1 MDQMIMWCLFW
12 AFAAY
17 VRCLYRARYIAKGLP
32 DEVYLP
38 TAPRFYALMGALV
51 VGASVLLGG
60 ACLSTLRPAYAQ
72 SMQGDDWALWSLVF
86 ALCGYA
92 LTQGLV
98 RAQVHARRF
107 LEGIG
112 VFVFALAALVAVVVT
127 GAIVFLLV
135 KEAARFFA
143 FVPLGTFMTGD
154 TWAPEISLSA
164 SQSATGAY
172 GALPLFTGSLLI
184 TVIALFVGGPIGL
197 MVAIFT
203 SQYAS
208 AQTRL
213 WLKPMIEILAGIPT
227 IVYGFFALAVVSPAL
242 YNLGELLGVPISG
255 ESALGAGLVMGLMI
269 LPVVSSLGDDALRAV
284 PKSFFENSLA
294 LGATRSETIQKVLL
308 PAAMP
313 GLISAFL
320 LAISRAIGETMLV
333 LMAVGLQ
340 ANLTANPLNY
350 VTTVTVQIVTIL
362 TGDQEFDSA
371 KTLSAFALALLL
383 FLVTLILNVVA
394 LSVAAW
400 HYKRYDR

>member
-1 MDQMIMWCLFW
+1 MERIVLWSCIW
-12 AFAAY
+12 AVVAYMRCFYAA
-17 VRCLYRARYIAKGLP
+17 RERAAALP
-32 DEVYLP
+32 DGAFLP
-38 TAPRFYALMGALV
+38 TAPRFYALMGALL
-51 VGASVLLGG
+51 VGASALLGG
-60 ACLSTLRPAYAQ
+60 TGLALFDRQILFADVPLDTL
-72 SMQGDDWALWSLVF
+72 GF
-86 ALCGYA
+86 ALIGYG
-92 LTQGLV
+92 LTHILM
-98 RAQVHARRF
+98 RLQVHARRF
-107 LEGIG
+107 LEGVG
-112 VFVFALAALVAVVVT
+112 ACVFALAALMAVLIT

-143 FVPLGTFMTGD
+143 FVPLGDFMTG
-154 TWAPEISLSA
+154 TVWSPEISLSTA
-164 SQSATGAY
+164 QGARGSY

-184 TVIALFVGGPIGL
+184 TLIALVVGGPLGL

-208 AQTRL
+208 DQTRL
-213 WLKPMIEILAGIPT
+213 WLKPMVEILAGIPT

-242 YNLGELLGVPISG
+242 YNLGEFLGVPISG

-294 LGATRSETIQKVLL
+294 LGATRSETICKVLL

-320 LAISRAIGETMLV
+320 LAISRAIGETMLA

-383 FLVTLILNVVA
+383 FLVTLVLNIVA